1 MQPETLRELKRMQPG
16 MPQKRMRMR
25 MTTPQMLPER
35 LLKTQPMPL
44 VKQQKTLQMRPE
56 KLPRTLLAPRW
67 SLVRLHKEFVV

>member
-1 MQPETLRELKRMQPG
+1 
-16 MPQKRMRMR
+16 